1 MERLLLS
8 VFDLSYGENL
18 KQEAEQKDVND
29 M

>member
-1 MERLLLS
+1 MEQLLLS

-18 KQEAEQKDVND
+18 KQEVEQKDVSD

>member
-18 KQEAEQKDVND
+18 KQEAERKNVND